1 MLSLQ
6 SFAIII
12 VKTESLYTDNRSF
25 REKWLLRI
33 LISHKKLLILFRGI
47 FRFITLFTAYF
58 AKRSSILCIF
68 SENKDSSP
76 SINNKSHF

>member
-6 SFAIII
+6 SFASII

-25 REKWLLRI
+25 REKWLLKI

-47 FRFITLFTAYF
+47 FRLITLFNGLF
-58 AKRSSILCIF
+58 RKKI
-68 SENKDSSP
+68 
-76 SINNKSHF
+76 INFMHFF